1 MALEYKM
8 ISPASESD
16 EEKLDRLTNELISM
30 EEHYKLQDDAGA
42 SDEKLTILEENILAK
57 RTEFEAAG
65 GTYPE
70 L

>member
-8 ISPASESD
+8 ISPTSESD
-16 EEKLDRLTNELISM
+16 EEKLERLTNELISM

-42 SDEKLTILEENILAK
+42 SDEKLAILEENILAK
-57 RTEFEAAG
+57 RNEFESAG
-65 GTYPE
+65 GTYPT

>member
-1 MALEYKM
+1 MVLEYKM
-8 ISPASESD
+8 ISPVTET
-16 EEKLDRLTNELISM
+16 EELKLERLTNELISM
-30 EEHYKLQDDAGA
+30 EEHYKLQSDSGA
-42 SDEKLTILEENILAK
+42 DESKLTALEEQILAK

>member
-1 MALEYKM
+1 MTLEYKM
-8 ISPASESD
+8 ISPSSESE
-16 EEKLDRLTNELISM
+16 EEKLERLTNELISM
-30 EEHYKLQDDAGA
+30 EEHYKLQDDNGA
-42 SDEKLTILEENILAK
+42 SEEKLAALEEQILAK

>member
-16 EEKLDRLTNELISM
+16 EEKLQRLTNELISM
-30 EEHYKLQDDAGA
+30 EEHYKLQDDSGA
-42 SDEKLTILEENILAK
+42 SEEKLEALEEQILAK

>member
-1 MALEYKM
+1 MTLEYKM
-8 ISPASESD
+8 ISPSSESA
-16 EEKLDRLTNELISM
+16 EEKLERLTNELISM
-30 EEHYKLQDDAGA
+30 EEHYKLQDDSGA
-42 SDEKLTILEENILAK
+42 SEEKLAALEEQILAK

>member
-1 MALEYKM
+1 MTLEYKM
-8 ISPASESD
+8 ISPSSESA
-16 EEKLDRLTNELISM
+16 EEKLERLTNELISM
-30 EEHYKLQDDAGA
+30 EEHYKLQDDSGA
-42 SDEKLTILEENILAK
+42 SEEKLEALEEQILAK